1 MKVLVVDDSIVVRRL
16 LCARLVADGHD
27 VLEAEDGHAGVD
39 VALRERPDVIVLD
52 LQMPKMD
59 GFEVCTR
66 LRQDPSLRS
75 VGILMLTDNRGED
88 TLIESLERGVDEF
101 MSKPF
106 SPRELSARV
115 RMLGSRLSL
124 AQSG

>member
-27 VLEAEDGHAGVD
+27 VLEAEDGHVGVD
-39 VALRERPDVIVLD
+39 IALRERPDVVVLD

>member
-16 LCARLVADGHD
+16 VSARLHADGHD
-27 VLEAEDGHAGVD
+27 VLEAEDGHVAVD

-59 GFEVCTR
+59 GFEVCAR

-75 VGILMLTDNRGED
+75 VGILMLTDNRGEG
-88 TLIESLERGVDEF
+88 TLIESLERGADDF

-106 SPRELSARV
+106 RPRELSLRV
-115 RMLGSRLSL
+115 RLLGARLTL
-124 AQSG
+124 APTG

>member
-1 MKVLVVDDSIVVRRL
+1 MKVLVVDDSVVVRRL

-39 VALRERPDVIVLD
+39 VALRERPDVVVLD